1 MDKLIANTK
10 QSKLIFGFSLLT
22 LMLVIIFQSIDIYK
36 YAIVGALFEMLWLFI
51 IAAVF
56 ILPLIAIWGLFKNGF
71 SLKSYYF
78 LCIFISAVSLVIL
91 FK

>member
-1 MDKLIANTK
+1 MDRLVTNTK
-10 QSKLIFGFSLLT
+10 QSKLIFGLSLLT
-22 LMLVIIFQSIDIYK
+22 LLLVIIFWSIDIYK
-36 YAIVGALFEMLWLFI
+36 YAIVGAVFEMLWLFI

-78 LCIFISAVSLVIL
+78 LSILISAVSLIIL